1 MIGFPVDRPVATN
14 TEMGLSCLRTQLK
27 CSLSSGQLDGAKP
40 RMTKTHQHLS
50 LLGTELQ
57 NEREAKSPK
66 STSQVSSAE
75 ERTIQFHGSFVDI
88 FVSISYVSAKSYL
101 NWGHF

>member
-1 MIGFPVDRPVATN
+1 
-14 TEMGLSCLRTQLK
+14 
-27 CSLSSGQLDGAKP
+27 
-40 RMTKTHQHLS
+40 MTKTHQHLS

-88 FVSISYVSAKSYL
+88 FVSISVSEKLFELGTFLTSRKKKKKLTFVHLASAVL
-101 NWGHF
+101 MRSPLS